1 MVTTQT
7 TYGTAFQKLH
17 NFLIN
22 CESATY
28 GQTWNVLDTP
38 EMVCL
43 LLSKLPGHIKER
55 WNRSVMSIRR
65 RYSRELDFADLI
77 HLFEDEATLVNDTWF
92 SNDTLSGYVHKRKV
106 PVKRKQLKK
115 YAVTANENRSRSLRS
130 ILSIVS
136 KGS

>member
-22 CESATY
+22 YESATY

-43 LLSKLPGHIKER
+43 LLSKQPGHIKER
-55 WNRSVMSIRR
+55 WNRSAMQ
-65 RYSRELDFADLI
+65 REPDFADPI
-77 HLFEDEATLVNDTWF
+77 HLFEDEATLVNDTLF
-92 SNDTLSGYVHKRKV
+92 SNDTVGMFTKEKF
-106 PVKRKQLKK
+106 Q
-115 YAVTANENRSRSLRS
+115 
-130 ILSIVS
+130 
-136 KGS
+136 

>member
-22 CESATY
+22 YESATY

-43 LLSKLPGHIKER
+43 LLSKQPGHIKER
-55 WNRSVMSIRR
+55 WNRSAMQ
-65 RYSRELDFADLI
+65 REPDFADLI
-77 HLFEDEATLVNDTWF
+77 HLFEDEATLVNDTLF
-92 SNDTLSGYVHKRKV
+92 SNDTVGM
-106 PVKRKQLKK
+106 
-115 YAVTANENRSRSLRS
+115 VTKE
-130 ILSIVS
+130 
-136 KGS
+136 KFQ

>member
-7 TYGTAFQKLH
+7 TYGAAFQKLH

-43 LLSKLPGHIKER
+43 LLSKQPGHIKER
-55 WNRSVMSIRR
+55 WNRSVMQ
-65 RYSRELDFADLI
+65 REPDFADLI
-77 HLFEDEATLVNDTWF
+77 HLFEDEATLVNDTLF
-92 SNDTLSGYVHKRKV
+92 SNDTVGMFTKEKF
-106 PVKRKQLKK
+106 Q
-115 YAVTANENRSRSLRS
+115 
-130 ILSIVS
+130 
-136 KGS
+136 

>member
-43 LLSKLPGHIKER
+43 LLSKQPGHIKER
-55 WNRSVMSIRR
+55 WNRSAMQ
-65 RYSRELDFADLI
+65 REPDFADLI

-115 YAVTANENRSRSLRS
+115 YVITANENRSRSLRS

>member
-43 LLSKLPGHIKER
+43 LLSKQPGHIKER
-55 WNRSVMSIRR
+55 WNRSVMQ
-65 RYSRELDFADLI
+65 REPDFADLI

-115 YAVTANENRSRSLRS
+115 YAITANENRSRSLRS

>member
-7 TYGTAFQKLH
+7 TYDTAFQKLH

-77 HLFEDEATLVNDTWF
+77 HLFEDEATLVNDTLF
-92 SNDTLSGYVHKRKV
+92 SNDTVGMFTKEKF
-106 PVKRKQLKK
+106 Q
-115 YAVTANENRSRSLRS
+115 
-130 ILSIVS
+130 
-136 KGS
+136 